1 MSVQN
6 IPLKGRTDFQQ
17 SSRILVAETI
27 RIRAAAPMPSPAVA
41 RMVDLWERSY
51 VETRVWRTEFYLP
64 VAFRRAPAARK
75 SASDDRFTAGAR
87 LRWYLSRRSALPA
100 RAHIASD
107 GVTVP
112 ARWPSRSRRAAP
124 SFRRALV
131 VWSAAISAQGTAGPV
146 THCRP
151 VPL

>member
-17 SSRILVAETI
+17 SSRILAAETI

-51 VETRVWRTEFYLP
+51 AETRVSGEPEFYPP

-75 SASDDRFTAGAR
+75 SASD
-87 LRWYLSRRSALPA
+87 
-100 RAHIASD
+100 
-107 GVTVP
+107 V
-112 ARWPSRSRRAAP
+112 
-124 SFRRALV
+124 
-131 VWSAAISAQGTAGPV
+131 Q
-146 THCRP
+146 
-151 VPL
+151 